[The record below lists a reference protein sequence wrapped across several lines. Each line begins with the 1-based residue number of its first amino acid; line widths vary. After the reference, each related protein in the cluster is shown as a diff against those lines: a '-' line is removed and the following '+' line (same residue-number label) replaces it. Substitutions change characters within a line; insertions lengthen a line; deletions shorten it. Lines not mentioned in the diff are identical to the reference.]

1 MTASTKSK
9 EIALVAANAAFE
21 KLATDVKII
30 DVSSRFPLSD
40 IFLIASVNNIKQ
52 AQAVSEAIEE
62 ELNKIGIKAI
72 NREGNSESHWL
83 LLDFSEILVH
93 IQLAEDRDYYG
104 LERLWKDCPIEE
116 LHG

>member
-40 IFLIASVNNIKQ
+40 IFLIASVNNVKQ

-104 LERLWKDCPIEE
+104 LERLWKDCPIAE

>member
-1 MTASTKSK
+1 MTASLKSK
-9 EIALVAANAAFE
+9 EIATIVAKAAFE

-40 IFLIASVNNIKQ
+40 IFLIASVNNVRQ
-52 AQAVSEAIEE
+52 AQAVSDAIEE

-83 LLDFSEILVH
+83 LIDFSEILVH

>member
-1 MTASTKSK
+1 
-9 EIALVAANAAFE
+9 
-21 KLATDVKII
+21 
-30 DVSSRFPLSD
+30 
-40 IFLIASVNNIKQ
+40 
-52 AQAVSEAIEE
+52 
-62 ELNKIGIKAI
+62 LNKIGVKAI

-83 LLDFSEILVH
+83 LIDFSEILVH

>member
-1 MTASTKSK
+1 VSASLKSK
-9 EIALVAANAAFE
+9 EIANIAAKAAFE
-21 KLATDVKII
+21 KLATDVKMI

-40 IFLIASVNNIKQ
+40 IFLIASVNNVRQ

-62 ELNKIGIKAI
+62 ELNKIGVKAI

-83 LLDFSEILVH
+83 LIDFSEILVH

>member
-1 MTASTKSK
+1 MPASSKSK
-9 EIALVAANAAFE
+9 EIALIAAHAAFE

-40 IFLIASVNNIKQ
+40 IFLLASVNNVKQ
-52 AQAVSEAIEE
+52 AQAVSDAIEE
-62 ELNKIGIKAI
+62 ELNKVGVKVI

>member
-1 MTASTKSK
+1 MPASLKSK
-9 EIALVAANAAFE
+9 EIALIAAHAAFE

-40 IFLIASVNNIKQ
+40 IFLLASVNNVKQ
-52 AQAVSEAIEE
+52 AQAVSDAIEE
-62 ELNKIGIKAI
+62 ELNKVGVKVI

-116 LHG
+116 IHG

>member
-1 MTASTKSK
+1 MSASLKSK
-9 EIALVAANAAFE
+9 EIANIAAKAAFE
-21 KLATDVKII
+21 KLATDVKMI

-40 IFLIASVNNIKQ
+40 IFLIASVNNARQ

-62 ELNKIGIKAI
+62 ELNKIGVKAI

-83 LLDFSEILVH
+83 LIDFSEILVH